1 MAQPER
7 SLAPR
12 TTHRC
17 AAVKPEIRV
26 SAFLANLPLFKETSP
41 EEIERIAQGTRAL
54 HLARGEML
62 FHRGDSCEGFH
73 LVAYGQVKL
82 AITSPQGVD
91 KVVEVIG
98 PGMSFGEAVMFL
110 EKPYPVYAQTLSDS
124 LLLHVSKSVVFAEIE
139 RNPQFSR
146 RLLGGL
152 SRRLHGLVSDVEAY
166 SLRSGAQRVIGYLLR
181 DVRVAE
187 PGANGGEVTLPISK
201 GVIASRLN
209 LTPQHFSRILHE
221 LAAQGLIAVQGRK
234 VHVTDLARLRAFD

>member
-1 MAQPER
+1 VKTEIKV
-7 SLAPR
+7 
-12 TTHRC
+12 TT
-17 AAVKPEIRV
+17 
-26 SAFLANLPLFKETSP
+26 FLANLPLFKETAA

-54 HLARGEML
+54 HLTRGEIL
-62 FHRGDSCEGFH
+62 FHRGDPCEGFH
-73 LVAYGQVKL
+73 LVVYGQVKL
-82 AITSPQGVD
+82 AITSPQGAD

-98 PGMSFGEAVMFL
+98 PGMSIGEAVMFL
-110 EKPYPVYAQTLSDS
+110 EKPYPVYAQTLADS

-139 RNPQFSR
+139 RNPGFSR

-181 DVRVAE
+181 DVQVSDA
-187 PGANGGEVTLPISK
+187 AGGEVTLPISK

-221 LAAQGLIAVQGRK
+221 LTAQGLIAVQGRT
-234 VHVTDLARLRAFD
+234 VRITDLARLRAYD

>member
-1 MAQPER
+1 M
-7 SLAPR
+7 
-12 TTHRC
+12 
-17 AAVKPEIRV
+17 KPELKV
-26 SAFLANLPLFKETSP
+26 SAFLANLPLFKELSP
-41 EEIERIAQGTRAL
+41 EQIERVAQGTRAL
-54 HLARGEML
+54 HAARGEML
-62 FHRGDSCEGFH
+62 FHRGDPCEGFH

-82 AITSPQGVD
+82 ALSSQQGAD

-139 RNPQFSR
+139 RNPRFSR
-146 RLLGGL
+146 QLLGGL

-181 DVRVAE
+181 DVQVLE
-187 PGANGGEVTLPISK
+187 PQGNQGQVTLPIGK

-221 LAAQGLIAVQGRK
+221 LTAQGLIAVDGRK
-234 VHVTDLARLRAFD
+234 VLITDLERLRTYD